1 MRPSTHLLHHLHRLP
16 VQRRYRFSRL
26 SNSTLVKCPNTLS
39 LKEVK
44 ARYAANG
51 VTTNLSVLR
60 TGTHEG
66 VKSSAHA
73 MMMRCDVSA
82 NDRPTASY
90 SPKTY
95 VVWDFDSH
103 LFDSKDPFPKSKPFS
118 RISHNCQ
125 TVRVLLSDGFC
136 AVQFL

>member
-1 MRPSTHLLHHLHRLP
+1 MRLSTHPLHRLHRLP
-16 VQRRYRFSRL
+16 VLRSHRFIRR
-26 SNSTLVKCPNTLS
+26 SNSTSVKCPTTLN

-44 ARYAANG
+44 AHYEVNG
-51 VTTNLSVLR
+51 VTTSLSVLR

-66 VKSSAHA
+66 VKSSVHA

-82 NDRPTASY
+82 NTTATTSY
-90 SPKTY
+90 SPKIY
-95 VVWDFDSH
+95 AVWDFDSH
-103 LFDSKDPFPKSKPFS
+103 LFDSKDAFPKSKPFS

-136 AVQFL
+136 TAQFL